1 MVLFLASLLRFVLD
15 LFSSRK
21 SILSENAVLWK
32 ENEILLRKVG
42 KKRVRFSFY
51 DRLFFVVLNRGADI
65 KDRLTLVKPD
75 TVLAWQRTI
84 IRRFWTFEHG
94 PIRRGRKPVDTEI
107 KNLILSMKNDNLLWD
122 VKRIQGELLK
132 LDIFLRTKTI
142 RKTLQSFRRR
152 GKIRRSLT
160 WKKFL
165 ETQIQSI
172 YAMDF
177 LTVDTI
183 LGRRFYVFAVI
194 SHKTREIVRFA
205 ITENP
210 TREFVRQQVILF
222 SERMAGTA
230 YVIHDNAAMFNIDF
244 LAYGLVSVNTAV
256 EAPNMNSIMERF
268 FRTARREAL
277 DNFLLLSRNQ
287 IQGIL
292 QEYVAFYNTQR
303 PHQGIRQQIPKP
315 GEAQRTAGPICKSAV
330 LGGLHHHYFRQAA

>member
-1 MVLFLASLLRFVLD
+1 MVLFFASLLRLFLHAFGSRSAVLA
-15 LFSSRK
+15 
-21 SILSENAVLWK
+21 ENAVLKK

-51 DRLFFVVLNRGADI
+51 DRFFFVILNRTSDI
-65 KDRLTLVKPD
+65 KDRLTLVKPE
-75 TVLAWQRTI
+75 TVLGWQRTL
-84 IRRFWTFEHG
+84 IRQFWTFEHG
-94 PIRRGRKPVDTEI
+94 PARRGRKPVDADI
-107 KNLILSMKNDNLLWD
+107 KNLIFSMKNDNVLWG

-132 LDIFLRTKTI
+132 LDISLSTKTI
-142 RKTLQSFRRR
+142 RKILQSFRRR

-165 ETQIQSI
+165 ETQMQFI

-177 LTVDTI
+177 LTVDTV
-183 LGRRFYVFAVI
+183 LGKRFYVFAVI
-194 SHKTREIVRFA
+194 SHRTREIVRLA

-210 TREFVRQQVILF
+210 TREFVRQQLILF

-268 FRTARREAL
+268 FRTVRREAL
-277 DNFLLLSRNQ
+277 DNFLLLSRDQ
-287 IQGIL
+287 IEGIL

-303 PHQGIRQQIPKP
+303 PHQGIQQQIPKP
-315 GEAQRTAGPICKSAV
+315 GEAQRTAGPICKTPV

>member
-1 MVLFLASLLRFVLD
+1 MVLFLASLLRFVLN

-32 ENEILLRKVG
+32 ENEILLRNVG
-42 KKRVRFSFY
+42 KKRIRFSFY
-51 DRLFFVVLNRGADI
+51 DRFFFVVLNRAADI
-65 KDRLTLVKPD
+65 KNRLTLVKPE
-75 TVLAWQRTI
+75 TVLAWQRRI

-94 PIRRGRKPVDTEI
+94 PVRRGRKPVDTEI
-107 KNLILSMKNDNLLWD
+107 KNLILSMKNDNLLWG

-132 LDIFLRTKTI
+132 LDISLSTKTI
-142 RKTLQSFRRR
+142 RKILQSFRRR
-152 GKIRRSLT
+152 GKVRSSLT
-160 WKKFL
+160 WKRFL

-210 TREFVRQQVILF
+210 TREFVRQQVIRF
-222 SERMAGTA
+222 SERMVGTA
-230 YVIHDNAAMFNIDF
+230 YMIHDNAPVFNIDF
-244 LAYGLVSVNTAV
+244 LAYGLVSINTAV

-268 FRTARREAL
+268 FRTVRREAL
-277 DNFLLLSRNQ
+277 DNLLLLGRHQ

-292 QEYVAFYNTQR
+292 EEYIAFYNTQR
-303 PHQGIRQQIPKP
+303 PHQGIQQQIPKP
-315 GEAQRTAGPICKSAV
+315 GEAERTRGPIRKRAV